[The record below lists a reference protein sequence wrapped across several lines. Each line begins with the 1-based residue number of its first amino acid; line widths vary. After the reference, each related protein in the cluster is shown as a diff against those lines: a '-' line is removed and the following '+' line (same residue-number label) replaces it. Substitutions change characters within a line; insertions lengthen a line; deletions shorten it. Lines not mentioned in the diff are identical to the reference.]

1 MPAAIPFIEHAQEG
15 ETVDALV
22 WRVLR
27 RGSPAIEQVLKINP
41 NLADHGVFLPRGTPV
56 LFPTVASA
64 PAATPMI
71 QLWD

>member
-1 MPAAIPFIEHAQEG
+1 MAQTGPITEHALEG

-27 RGSPAIEQVLKINP
+27 RGAPAIEQVLKANP
-41 NLADHGVFLPRGTPV
+41 NLADHGLYLPRGTPV
-56 LFPTVASA
+56 LVPVSASA